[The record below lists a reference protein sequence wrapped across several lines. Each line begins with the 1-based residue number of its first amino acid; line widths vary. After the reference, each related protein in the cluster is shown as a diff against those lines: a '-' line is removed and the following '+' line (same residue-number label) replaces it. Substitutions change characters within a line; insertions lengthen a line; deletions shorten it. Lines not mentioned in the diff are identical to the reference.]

1 MAVVEVPLQTPNT
14 TADIGQGQPDP
25 QALAVAQEIQS
36 WLPKAKVI
44 LFGSRATD
52 TWSPR
57 SDIDL
62 ALIGISPDTDAM
74 LALKD
79 QARGV
84 VKTEYTDQ
92 PPHIQI
98 TSITRTDFEAHRTS
112 FPRIAGQVQFRELTP
127 TGERLPAMPQ
137 DDPWPGVQGKLQAVQ
152 SHLMRSLRA
161 LGAGD
166 PADALFHV
174 QEALEICLKAALGAN
189 RLPFDKHHDL
199 EGFAADLSEVRS
211 KWMEG
216 MLPPAQLLELS
227 KFREQAIYGGRSK
240 KWPSNDPE
248 EIVEAVQRI
257 CGELAGH
264 ILKHLGKSPRD
275 VKYEH
280 WLSNGPLGGME
291 ATPIPAHLSSED
303 WQKIG
308 GLKAL
313 ILTNTLS
320 QNGLNRLKT
329 TGFGTALRGM
339 PSRGSEVF
347 STTQTHG
354 QGCCRKNL
362 TTIASRS
369 GRPHRTSHNLPPVPR
384 RDKSTGTGTL
394 CDRRAV
400 HP

>member
-1 MAVVEVPLQTPNT
+1 MAVVEAPLQTPDT
-14 TADIGQGQPDP
+14 AADIGQGQPDP
-25 QALAVAQEIQS
+25 RALAVAQEIQS
-36 WLPKAKVI
+36 RLPEADGI
-44 LFGSRATD
+44 LFGSRATG
-52 TWSPR
+52 TWRPR

-62 ALIGISPDTDAM
+62 ALVGISPDTDAM

-84 VKTEYTDQ
+84 AKTEYTDR

-98 TSITRTDFEAHRTS
+98 TLIPRTDFEAHRTS
-112 FPRIAGQVQFRELTP
+112 FPHIAGQVQFRGLTP
-127 TGERLPAMPQ
+127 TGERLPALPQ
-137 DDPWPGVQGKLQAVQ
+137 DNPWPGVQEKLQAVQ

-166 PADALFHV
+166 PADALFHA
-174 QEALEICLKAALGAN
+174 QEALEFCLKAALGAN

-211 KWMEG
+211 EWMEG

-257 CGELAGH
+257 CGELASH

-280 WLSNGPLGGME
+280 WLSNEPLGGME
-291 ATPIPAHLSSED
+291 ATPIPARANAKSGSG
-303 WQKIG
+303 QG
-308 GLKAL
+308 GGQNPGSASDAVAQQPDGHILAGMLLKRA
-313 ILTNTLS
+313 
-320 QNGLNRLKT
+320 QPVQCGPAQDAHH
-329 TGFGTALRGM
+329 GGGV
-339 PSRGSEVF
+339 SRAHAAVVLANCTSRVRCRPF
-347 STTQTHG
+347 STPQWPRT
-354 QGCCRKNL
+354 RP
-362 TTIASRS
+362 
-369 GRPHRTSHNLPPVPR
+369 GRACA
-384 RDKSTGTGTL
+384 STGRL
-394 CDRRAV
+394 AM
-400 HP
+400 